1 MCFIKACCIWHLDFY
16 TGLPVR
22 NCWLISLTEK
32 NVMIF
37 HYVITKSHV
46 FVFLY
51 LSSWSVIE
59 LTSPFL
65 EAMPVRN
72 LQPNAFTYAAVV
84 HAHCVAGNIEA
95 AWQRLGD
102 MRSANLPIT
111 SATLRPFLK
120 AGTLAGP
127 EVLKA
132 IFEGMLQSG
141 LPIDDAFRKGV
152 MSVVGVE
159 VTYGL
164 LRRYNRI
171 DD

>member
-1 MCFIKACCIWHLDFY
+1 M
-16 TGLPVR
+16 
-22 NCWLISLTEK
+22 
-32 NVMIF
+32 
-37 HYVITKSHV
+37 
-46 FVFLY
+46 Y
-51 LSSWSVIE
+51 LFSCTYHSSVLE

>member
-1 MCFIKACCIWHLDFY
+1 M
-16 TGLPVR
+16 
-22 NCWLISLTEK
+22 
-32 NVMIF
+32 
-37 HYVITKSHV
+37 
-46 FVFLY
+46 
-51 LSSWSVIE
+51 
-59 LTSPFL
+59 
-65 EAMPVRN
+65 RN

-120 AGTLAGP
+120 AGTVAGP
-127 EVLKA
+127 EVMKA